1 MVSVIL
7 PNFNHSL
14 YLDQRIHSVLNQTY
28 QNFEIIIL
36 DDFSNDD
43 SREIIESYRNNIKVS
58 HIFYNDKNSGSPF
71 RQWQKGISFAKG
83 DYIWIAESDD
93 VSDLLFLEKVVKNIS
108 ISGNFVLSYCATF
121 NIDDKDNVIG
131 ENHWASELDPI
142 LWKNDFIT
150 HSTNKVNSYLSYRNT
165 IPNASAVVFRKSAI
179 SDFDFNNINQ
189 LKYAGDWLFWVHI
202 FSKGGIAFSSDF
214 LNFQRH
220 HSASTT
226 STKSLSNEIIRIK
239 EYLIC
244 IKYSHSLTKSS
255 TSFFDNRYDWI
266 FDQILTNI
274 PFNLKTLVAL
284 SNFSKSIS
292 FSYRLL
298 ISYFK

>member
-1 MVSVIL
+1 MVSVII
-7 PNFNHSL
+7 PNYNHEK
-14 YLDQRIHSVLNQTY
+14 YLHQRIHSVINQTY

-36 DDFSNDD
+36 DDFSTDD
-43 SREIIESYRNNIKVS
+43 SREIIESYRNNIKAS

-71 RQWQKGISFAKG
+71 SQWQKGISLAKG

-93 VSDLLFLEKVVKNIS
+93 MSDLFFLEKTIKNIS
-108 ISGNFVLSYCATF
+108 ISENLVLSYCATI
-121 NIDDKDNVIG
+121 NIDNNDSIIG
-131 ENHWASELDPI
+131 ENIWASELDPI

-150 HSTNKVNSYLSYRNT
+150 NNTNKVYSYLSFRNI
-165 IPNASAVVFRKSAI
+165 IPNASAVVFRKSSI
-179 SDFDFNNINQ
+179 NDFDFNIINQ
-189 LKYAGDWLFWVHI
+189 LKYAGDWLFWIHI

-239 EYLIC
+239 EYLLC
-244 IKYSHSLTKSS
+244 IKYYHSLTNSS

-266 FDQILTNI
+266 FDQIRSNI
-274 PFNLKTLVAL
+274 PFNLKTIVVL
-284 SNFSKSIS
+284 SNVSKSIS
-292 FSYRLL
+292 FLFRLL